1 MSIYYFENENGT
13 FFSEDEKR
21 RFIRLSGKDAYDY
34 MRENKTGDSY
44 FVQTVTNDTEDGEK
58 VFANSGTVTLF
69 RRSRTTRRT
78 AKRSLLR
85 CRNRRS
91 AFIAA
96 VPTTRSIFPK

>member
-13 FFSEDEKR
+13 FFSEDGKR
-21 RFIRLSGKDAYDY
+21 RFIRLSGKEAYDY
-34 MRENKTGDSY
+34 MRENKSGDSY
-44 FVQTVTNDTEDGEK
+44 FVQTVTDDTED
-58 VFANSGTVTLF
+58 A
-69 RRSRTTRRT
+69 R
-78 AKRSLLR
+78 RSLLR